1 MRALGWIIALLA
13 LLIVAIGVFLVMGSG
28 TLLER
33 AIETYGSR
41 YLGAPV
47 EVAEAEV
54 SLAEGS
60 AAIDG
65 LVIRNPP
72 GFSGPPAFRLNN
84 IRMTLNTDELSS
96 DLIALEEVTVDGA
109 NVAALVK
116 GRQSNLQAL
125 MDHLN
130 EQLAEAEE
138 DPARES
144 EIKLI
149 IDRFAFTNAAASV
162 ESDVLGQAQV
172 DIPDVRLNDIGRKSN
187 GATVGEALKQIL
199 EPVVRAVSRQMVEQG
214 IDLEGVRERLEGERQ
229 RVEGNLREQADD
241 ALGGGLDRL
250 RDRLRGQEDDGAEPT
265 GQQPEPPPE
274 GTQ

>member
-28 TLLER
+28 PLLER

-72 GFSGPPAFRLNN
+72 GFSGAPAFRLNN

-130 EQLAEAEE
+130 EQLAQAEE

-199 EPVVRAVSRQMVEQG
+199 EPVVRAVTRQMVEQG

-229 RVEGNLREQADD
+229 RMEGNLREQADD

-250 RDRLRGQEDDGAEPT
+250 RDRLRGQEDDGAEPA
-265 GQQPEPPPE
+265 GEQPEPRPE